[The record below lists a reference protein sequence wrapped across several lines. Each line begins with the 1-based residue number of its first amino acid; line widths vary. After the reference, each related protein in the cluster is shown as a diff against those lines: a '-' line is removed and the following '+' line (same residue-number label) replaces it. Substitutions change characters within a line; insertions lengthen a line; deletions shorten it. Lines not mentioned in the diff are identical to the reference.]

1 MYMRYN
7 VYFLHFTFA
16 FHVYAISHIRNMFTN
31 ITKNDM
37 SIFYVFNE
45 RHW

>member
-16 FHVYAISHIRNMFTN
+16 FHVHAISHIRNMFTN